1 MAVPDHISARLRL
14 AIFRFAASE
23 RSYARAPPRERK
35 AAALAADGAMQER
48 VIDRPIEEQRWI
60 VAIAAAFV
68 LAWASGFI
76 VPRVFVPYA
85 EPFTFVAWRNVG
97 AALVLAAIS
106 AWIGARWPRAP
117 EELAGLLWAGACLQG
132 FAVMGLYWAVYWG
145 LPVGLAALIGGLQP
159 LFTALFAVMLLG
171 EDLNAWQWCGIALG
185 FAGLSFAVLPK
196 VALSEASLALLFAAL
211 LGVASMAYGSIYQK
225 RFSQIGDAWSRTT
238 WMFVGASIPS
248 VAAAYVF
255 EHGQT
260 NWQPALVAVYA
271 WSVLVLAVGATMGLL
286 LLIEKGQASR
296 AASLLYLVPPTSALM
311 AYVAFGESIGL
322 VELLGFA
329 VSAGGVVLVQTQQGK
344 H

>member
-1 MAVPDHISARLRL
+1 
-14 AIFRFAASE
+14 
-23 RSYARAPPRERK
+23 
-35 AAALAADGAMQER
+35 MQER
-48 VIDRPIEEQRWI
+48 VIDRPIEESRWI

-97 AALVLAAIS
+97 AALLLAAIS
-106 AWIGARWPRAP
+106 GWVGARRWPRRP
-117 EELAGLLWAGACLQG
+117 GELAGLLWAGACLQG

-145 LPVGLAALIGGLQP
+145 LPVSLAALIGGLQP
-159 LFTALFAVMLLG
+159 VFTALFAVILLG
-171 EDLNAWQWCGIALG
+171 EELQARQWGGIALG
-185 FAGLSFAVLPK
+185 FAGLSLAVLPK
-196 VALSEASLALLFAAL
+196 VAPTEASLALVLSAL

-238 WMFVGASIPS
+238 WMFVGASIPAV
-248 VAAAYVF
+248 VAAYLF
-255 EHGQT
+255 EHAQT
-260 NWQPALVAVYA
+260 SWRPGLIAVYA

-311 AYVAFGESIGL
+311 AYVAFGETIG
-322 VELLGFA
+322 VFELLGFA
-329 VSAGGVVLVQTQQGK
+329 VSAVGVVLVQTQQRK
-344 H
+344 Q

>member
-1 MAVPDHISARLRL
+1 
-14 AIFRFAASE
+14 
-23 RSYARAPPRERK
+23 
-35 AAALAADGAMQER
+35 MQER
-48 VIDRPIEEQRWI
+48 VDRPIEESRWI

-97 AALVLAAIS
+97 AALVLAAIGG
-106 AWIGARWPRAP
+106 WVGARWPRAP
-117 EELAGLLWAGACLQG
+117 RELAGLLWAGACLQG

-145 LPVGLAALIGGLQP
+145 LPVSLAALIGGLQP
-159 LFTALFAVMLLG
+159 VFTALFAVVLG
-171 EDLNAWQWCGIALG
+171 AEDLQAGQWCGIALG
-185 FAGLSFAVLPK
+185 FAGLSLAVLPK
-196 VALSEASLALLFAAL
+196 VAPTQASLALVLAAL
-211 LGVASMAYGSIYQK
+211 MGVASMAYGSIYQK

-238 WMFVGASIPS
+238 WMFVGASIPA
-248 VAAAYVF
+248 VVAAYVL

-260 NWQPALVAVYA
+260 SWRPALIAVYA

-286 LLIEKGQASR
+286 LLMEKGQASR

-311 AYVAFGESIGL
+311 AYVAFGETIG
-322 VELLGFA
+322 VFALLGFA
-329 VSAGGVVLVQTQQGK
+329 VSAVGVVLVQAQRRQ